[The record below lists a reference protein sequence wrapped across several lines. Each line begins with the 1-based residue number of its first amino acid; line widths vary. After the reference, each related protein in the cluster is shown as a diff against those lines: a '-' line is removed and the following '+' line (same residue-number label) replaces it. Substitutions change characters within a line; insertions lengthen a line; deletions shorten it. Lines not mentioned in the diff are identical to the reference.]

1 MDLNHYHSLERA
13 SCQLEHKT
21 NLLFTFYY
29 KLLQKATLLIN
40 FLNSLEGIR
49 TPVPN
54 LLNIRHFSNRS
65 QPNYDLLSYQRN
77 GLTRLGA
84 YSTKNPDNRR
94 GTRIPIVPLQIPS
107 TIDCIRLPTC
117 IKHSNMRKVIL
128 CNDCYW
134 HLTALQETKHNI

>member
-1 MDLNHYHSLERA
+1 MDSNHYHSHKRA

-77 GLTRLGA
+77 GLTWLGA
-84 YSTKNPDNRR
+84 YSIKNPDNRR
-94 GTRIPIVPLQIPS
+94 GTRIPIVPY
-107 TIDCIRLPTC
+107 RYHLP
-117 IKHSNMRKVIL
+117 
-128 CNDCYW
+128 
-134 HLTALQETKHNI
+134 LTVYGYPLAKNIAIWERWFYVMTAVGT